1 MSKASDSILLGRLLM
16 KLSTSSVSPRLLWPG
31 LKAIL
36 AHAVN
41 SLGSRMLRPTYYLWI
56 LEYPKDLYYVQNCLQ
71 CMLTIYG
78 LSLPPGDITDA
89 CVALNLGLLEI
100 TRWCCE
106 NSLLINPAKTKLLV
120 IGVPQLSRN
129 LPRLS
134 ICILGKEI
142 EPDL

>member
-1 MSKASDSILLGRLLM
+1 
-16 KLSTSSVSPRLLWPG
+16 
-31 LKAIL
+31 
-36 AHAVN
+36 
-41 SLGSRMLRPTYYLWI
+41 
-56 LEYPKDLYYVQNCLQ
+56 
-71 CMLTIYG
+71 MLTIYG
-78 LSLPPGDITDA
+78 LSLPPGDITNA

-106 NSLLINPAKTKLLV
+106 NPLLINPAKTKLLV

-142 EPDL
+142 EPVPVAKDPGVYIGLLVIPNTYQS